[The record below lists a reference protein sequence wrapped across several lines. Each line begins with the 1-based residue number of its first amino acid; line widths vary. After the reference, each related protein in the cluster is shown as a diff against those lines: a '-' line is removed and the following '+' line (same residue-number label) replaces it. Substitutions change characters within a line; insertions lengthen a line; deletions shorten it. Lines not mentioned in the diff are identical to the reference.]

1 MAARYDTI
9 IIGAGMSGLAAG
21 IRLAQ
26 FDQRVVVLERHSLWG
41 GLNSFYK
48 LGGRRFDVGLHA
60 LTNYAEPGQRGLP
73 LTRVLRQLRIPLEAL
88 RLAPQRYSVT
98 RLADTE
104 LRFTNDLTVLRDEVA
119 AHFPSQADGFDR
131 LSADLHSYPPVVG
144 DETSDLSTRKM
155 LGGYLHDRR
164 LVDLLLLPLLYYGS
178 PTPHDMDWFSFRVLY
193 KSIYEEGF
201 GRPAGGVRTILDVLR
216 RRYGELD
223 GELRMRSGVE
233 RILQDQGRVCGVRLT
248 DGTELEAD
256 RLLSSAGWV
265 ETMRL
270 CGGALKKEYG
280 QASGAGQLTFVE
292 SISVL
297 DTYPADLGHDAAITF
312 FCTTDEFTYARPDSP
327 VDYTSG
333 VVCCPDN
340 YLASERAPEGTLRL
354 TLLANYDRWASLP
367 EPEYVALKEEV
378 WERGHGVIAGF
389 APDIRP
395 HTVFKDVFT
404 PRTIEHFTGHVN
416 GAVYGSPRKRRSG
429 ETPLP
434 GLFLCGTDQGLLGIV
449 GTLLSG
455 ISMANMHALVNV

>member
-88 RLAPQRYSVT
+88 RLAPQRHSLT
-98 RLADTE
+98 RVADTQ
-104 LRFTNDLTVLRDEVA
+104 LRFTNDLAVLREEVA
-119 AHFPSQADGFDR
+119 THFPSEADGFDK
-131 LSADLHSYPPVVG
+131 LSAALASYPPVVG
-144 DETSDLSTRKM
+144 DAESDRSTREV
-155 LGGYLHDRR
+155 LAGYLHDRR

-178 PTPHDMDWFSFRVLY
+178 PTPHDMDWFSFRVLW

-201 GRPAGGVRTILDVLR
+201 GRPEGGVRTILDLLR
-216 RRYGELD
+216 RRYQDLD
-223 GELRMRSGVE
+223 GELRMRAGVDC
-233 RILQDQGRVCGVRLT
+233 ILQDGGALRGVRLD
-248 DGTELEAD
+248 DGTELLAD
-256 RLLSSAGWV
+256 RVLSSAGWV

-270 CGGALKKEYG
+270 CGGDLASQHG
-280 QASGAGQLTFVE
+280 QAAQAGELSFVE

-297 DTYPADLGHDAAITF
+297 DRRPAELGLNAAITF
-312 FCTTDEFTYARPDSP
+312 FCTAEELDYARPAEP
-327 VDYTSG
+327 VDFASG

-340 YLASERAPEGTLRL
+340 YLAAEPAKEGTLRL
-354 TLLANYDRWASLP
+354 TLLANHERWTSLP

-378 WERGHGVIAGF
+378 WDRGHAVIAGF
-389 APDIRP
+389 GPDIRP

-455 ISMANMHALVNV
+455 ISMANQHALVSV